1 MRDELA
7 LQLYTVRRSLLADC
21 SGTLRALSSF
31 GCRAVELLAPA
42 FDGGR
47 IAPSRPPREFA
58 KLLADCGLRALN
70 VSLPLSGTGF
80 DQWLQLI
87 DYSCEVSSPAVC
99 CAIATLEDRDGALR
113 VADMLNRI
121 GAACLEHGQRFYYH
135 NHYHEFQMLGP
146 ETGLDALVNNTD
158 PELVGFELDVFWALR
173 AGREPV
179 EVMDSLGGRLKLV
192 HLKDLSPDARPVNLF
207 EAIPDGARLDMQSFL
222 GYLGSPADFTEL
234 GRGVVDLP
242 AVVKKARSM
251 QSVEHLILEQDQT
264 AIGELESARIGL
276 AYMKALLSAPHA

>member
-7 LQLYTVRRSLLADC
+7 VQLYTVRRSLLADAP
-21 SGTLRALSSF
+21 GTLRALSSF

-47 IAPSRPPREFA
+47 IAPSRPPRELA

-70 VSLPLSGTGF
+70 VSLALNGTGF

-87 DYSCEVSSPAVC
+87 DYSCEAGSPAVC
-99 CAIATLEDRDGALR
+99 CAIATLEDRDGALK
-113 VADMLNRI
+113 VAELLNRI
-121 GAACLEHGQRFYYH
+121 GAACLERGQRFCYH
-135 NHYHEFQMLGP
+135 NHYHEFQMLGQ
-146 ETGLDALVNNTD
+146 ETGFDALVGNTD
-158 PELVGFELDVFWALR
+158 PDLIGFELDVFWALR
-173 AGREPV
+173 AGRDPV
-179 EVMDSLGGRLKLV
+179 EVMGALGDRLKLV

-207 EAIPDGARLDMQSFL
+207 EAIPDGTRLDMQSFL